1 MLSKNWETIY
11 HRSYVSYIIY
21 IYLAS
26 QKYTDI
32 ITKDLPY
39 IYKTLRF
46 EITVFYSFGYI
57 EG

>member
-11 HRSYVSYIIY
+11 HRSYVSYIIH

-32 ITKDLPY
+32 ITKDLQY

-57 EG
+57 VG